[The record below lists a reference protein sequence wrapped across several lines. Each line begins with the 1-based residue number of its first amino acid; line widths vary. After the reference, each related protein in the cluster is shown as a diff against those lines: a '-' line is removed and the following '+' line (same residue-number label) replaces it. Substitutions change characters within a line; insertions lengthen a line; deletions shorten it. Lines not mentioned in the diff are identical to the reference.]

1 METDEFKGVNL
12 FNEWGSCN
20 FMHSRGDVRSFL
32 QSACAF
38 WLDQYHFDG
47 LRYDAVGILFTGREI
62 PLISSRI
69 MIKFAALFH
78 IMSGKKGGLDPNV
91 LGDL

>member
-47 LRYDAVGILFTGREI
+47 LRYDAVGN
-62 PLISSRI
+62 LINWQGNPIDFVKNYDKICSSFSHYVR
-69 MIKFAALFH
+69 
-78 IMSGKKGGLDPNV
+78 KKGGLDPNI
-91 LGDL
+91 LGAL